1 MMESDNEEDGV
12 VSYRN
17 KYRQLKS
24 RLKYLI
30 YVSNAALVY
39 IHRCRGYFIN
49 SDRASISC
57 VGYENV
63 QGIKKG
69 SIK

>member
-1 MMESDNEEDGV
+1 MESDNEEDGV

-30 YVSNAALVY
+30 YVSNAANGHWPIY
-39 IHRCRGYFIN
+39 IRCMGHELYMYPMDFI
-49 SDRASISC
+49 
-57 VGYENV
+57 
-63 QGIKKG
+63 
-69 SIK
+69 

>member
-1 MMESDNEEDGV
+1 MESDNEEDGV

-30 YVSNAALVY
+30 YVSNVANEWMREVHDLTKCIY
-39 IHRCRGYFIN
+39 RR
-49 SDRASISC
+49 
-57 VGYENV
+57 E
-63 QGIKKG
+63 
-69 SIK
+69 